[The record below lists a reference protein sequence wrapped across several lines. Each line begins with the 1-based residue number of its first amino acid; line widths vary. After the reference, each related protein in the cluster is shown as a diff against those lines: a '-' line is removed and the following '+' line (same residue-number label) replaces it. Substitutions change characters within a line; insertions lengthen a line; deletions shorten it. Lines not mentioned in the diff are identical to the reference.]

1 MNAEGGPLD
10 VAGGGESG
18 DPLPHDHHPSGH
30 PYSRAVA
37 RSRHFTQIHSASQ
50 LTSVSLFVS
59 LVRI

>member
-30 PYSRAVA
+30 PYPRAVA
-37 RSRHFTQIHSASQ
+37 RSGHYTQIHSASQ
-50 LTSVSLFVS
+50 LTPVSLFFS
-59 LVRI
+59 MVRI